1 MGFFPRLFSS
11 LRGRKDKSK
20 SKPAPQAPPP
30 QPARRTIS
38 ENELLRMSSRNASV
52 YSQIDFLDPN
62 APPMPHPIN
71 DVTRANSRA
80 SSYLDRQ
87 PSYKVHVHE
96 PQPRSRVP
104 SSRSDMAP
112 PPPPPPTRKP
122 VPSLD
127 VGPVTPPRQ
136 TAQPPPILS
145 PEDARQLQ
153 RLRSDANLSNLM
165 ALYAT
170 HGAQPRDL
178 DEQFR
183 NTPARDRDRER
194 KQRNRASTDLR
205 SLLHAS
211 PAKDSD
217 DDDEDESGDV
227 LAWADKLIDATML
240 DANPDPDASFLPLP
254 EPEQDEELYFSSLI
268 AEVGSADAHSPSVR
282 LDSDMAP
289 VQVAPDDAREKAQ
302 LTRSGSVR
310 ASLVFDFLLRKED
323 QRDDDH
329 DRSLRRSASTGSTVL
344 FSSTT
349 RTAPVPPAKDRDER
363 ALFRHST
370 TSVTMLQSS
379 ANPTVAR
386 HNTAVPYPAVSTRP
400 LRTSTNG
407 TGRPRTS
414 SIPLLVPAHSRASSL
429 RQNPDHDER
438 GGRPASS
445 LGLYDPDRVPER
457 QTSVKQL
464 ASKFNAGASTAA
476 PPKRIGGPRAMR
488 APSPVKRQRNPL
500 RASNR
505 DEAENP
511 FVVQKKGPGRTL
523 SLKELGYDEV
533 HEGVVADKDGEDE
546 KENMRV
552 RGDVNYPYTQEH
564 TPTKPLPL
572 LHHHLDAPSPA
583 PSRASSSEMSPIGKM
598 FQYDARLKAA
608 GSRVWR

>member
-20 SKPAPQAPPP
+20 SKPAPQAPPPP

-96 PQPRSRVP
+96 PQRRSRVP
-104 SSRSDMAP
+104 SSHSDMA

-268 AEVGSADAHSPSVR
+268 AEVGSADAHSPSAR

-349 RTAPVPPAKDRDER
+349 RTAPVPPAKDRDRE
-363 ALFRHST
+363 LFRHST

-407 TGRPRTS
+407 NGTGRPRTS

-429 RQNPDHDER
+429 PQNPDHDER
-438 GGRPASS
+438 GRPASS
-445 LGLYDPDRVPER
+445 LGLYDPEPDPRDRVPER

-464 ASKFNAGASTAA
+464 ASKFNASVSV
-476 PPKRIGGPRAMR
+476 PKRIGGPRAMR
-488 APSPVKRQRNPL
+488 APSPVKQRNPL
-500 RASNR
+500 RTSNRDR

-511 FVVQKKGPGRTL
+511 FVVQQQQKKKGPGRTL
-523 SLKELGYDEV
+523 SLDELGYDEV
-533 HEGVVADKDGEDE
+533 KEGEEGEKE

-552 RGDVNYPYTQEH
+552 RGDVNYPYH

-572 LHHHLDAPSPA
+572 HHLDAPSPA